1 MQIENLAKE
10 STQKTLIVLTLAFSI
25 AVIIFVYLLNLYLYN
40 KRLNNWNIWESA
52 KIATNKKAQ
61 ENIVIRIPQTIR

>member
-40 KRLNNWNIWESA
+40 KRLNN
-52 KIATNKKAQ
+52 
-61 ENIVIRIPQTIR
+61 